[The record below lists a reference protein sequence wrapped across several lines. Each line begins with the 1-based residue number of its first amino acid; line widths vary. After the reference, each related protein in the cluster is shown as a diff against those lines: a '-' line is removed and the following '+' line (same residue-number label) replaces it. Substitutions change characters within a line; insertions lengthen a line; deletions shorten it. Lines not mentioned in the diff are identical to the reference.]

1 MKLIKK
7 AKSKLLTKLFLEW
20 VDVET
25 DVELLS
31 ATKRLIQDRQ
41 DTVTGR
47 TRVVGFK
54 KYSNGVE

>member
-47 TRVVGFK
+47 TRVVGFRRPDL
-54 KYSNGVE
+54 EM

>member
-41 DTVTGR
+41 DSVTGR
-47 TRVVGFK
+47 TRVIGFRR
-54 KYSNGVE
+54 SDLEM